1 MAKGKKTPATGA
13 QTPATPRTGAQ
24 TPAVQEKEEP
34 KTAAVV
40 GINFGN
46 TYASIA
52 VITKV
57 RHHLQRDYYD
67 LRRLGR
73 SGGMY
78 RE

>member
-13 QTPATPRTGAQ
+13 QTPATPKGAQ
-24 TPAVQEKEEP
+24 TPAVVESQTP
-34 KTAAVV
+34 KGPAVV

-57 RHHLQRDYYD
+57 RGVILAD
-67 LRRLGR
+67 
-73 SGGMY
+73 
-78 RE
+78 